1 MSNDEDKDDLKELCF
16 LLDEE
21 REKMHQLAEQWK
33 HFGTST
39 IHKLECQIVDY
50 QDKLSELEQR
60 QHSLVEEN
68 HSLKN
73 LIEEIRSTQ
82 RKNVSTQTAEPTTLI
97 NDDPLQQQISI
108 QNMFDA
114 IKVKEKTTSIFLLH
128 FDDFVL
134 SFTDGRSLRID

>member
-1 MSNDEDKDDLKELCF
+1 MFNEEEKDDLKELCF

-50 QDKLSELEQR
+50 QEKLSELEQR

-68 HSLKN
+68 QSLKK
-73 LIEEIRSTQ
+73 LVEEMRDVNSTSQ
-82 RKNVSTQTAEPTTLI
+82 RNISTQTIEPTAASS
-97 NDDPLQQQISI
+97 DDPLQQQISI

-114 IKVKEKTTSIFLLH
+114 IKVKLVSSI
-128 FDDFVL
+128 DFENFSRV
-134 SFTDGRSLRID
+134 